1 MCTVTYIPTSTG
13 FYFTSS
19 RDEKASRDTLIPAIY
34 EREGKE
40 LVYPRDLLAG
50 GTWIASSL
58 EGKTACLLNGA
69 FANHIKK
76 DNYAQSRGL
85 ILLES
90 FNYKSADEFSESV
103 DLENVEPF
111 TLLLLDSTI
120 SELKSFKEFRWDGEK
135 KHLREIE
142 LSAPQIWSSA
152 TLYNSTVQQKRKDLF
167 NQWLHKHSDFED
179 AMILDF
185 HNKKHG
191 LANSEDL
198 LMKGDGDLMTL
209 SISQIHFNGG
219 ESVFN
224 YHDIINS
231 KSYNIE
237 LKPKEVFHV

>member
-19 RDEKASRDTLIPAIY
+19 RDERASRDTLIPAVY
-34 EREGKE
+34 EREGIK
-40 LVYPRDLLAG
+40 LVYPRDLKAG

-58 EGKTACLLNGA
+58 EGRTACLLNGA
-69 FANHIKK
+69 FVNHEKK
-76 DNYAQSRGL
+76 DSYSRSRGL

-90 FNYKSADEFSESV
+90 FSYKNVDQFSNEV

-111 TLLLLDSTI
+111 TLLLLDINSG
-120 SELKSFKEFRWDGEK
+120 ELESFKEFRWDGEK
-135 KHLREIE
+135 KYLKEIE
-142 LSAPQIWSSA
+142 MSTSQIWSSA
-152 TLYNSTVQQKRKDLF
+152 TLYNSNVQQKRKVLF

-185 HNKKHG
+185 HNRKHG

-198 LMKGDGDLMTL
+198 LMKGEGDLMTL
-209 SISQIHFNGG
+209 SISQIHFNQG

-231 KSYNIE
+231 KSYNIK
-237 LKPKEVFHV
+237 LKQKEVFHV

>member
-19 RDEKASRDTLIPAIY
+19 RDERASRDTLIPAVY
-34 EREGKE
+34 ERERIK
-40 LVYPRDLLAG
+40 LVYPRDLKAG
-50 GTWIASSL
+50 GTWVASSL
-58 EGKTACLLNGA
+58 EGRTACLLNGA
-69 FANHIKK
+69 FVNHEKK
-76 DNYAQSRGL
+76 ESYSRSRGL

-90 FNYKSADEFSESV
+90 FSYKNVDQFSNEV

-111 TLLLLDSTI
+111 TLLLLDSN
-120 SELKSFKEFRWDGEK
+120 SGELESFKEFRWDGEK
-135 KHLREIE
+135 KYLKEIE
-142 LSAPQIWSSA
+142 MSTSQIWSSA
-152 TLYNSTVQQKRKDLF
+152 TLYNSNVQQKRKVLF

-185 HNKKHG
+185 HNRKHG

-198 LMKGDGDLMTL
+198 LMKGEGDLMTL
-209 SISQIHFNGG
+209 SISQIHYNQG

-231 KSYNIE
+231 KSYNIK
-237 LKPKEVFHV
+237 LKQKEVFHV